1 MRPIRTCLATLALV
15 LATTPA
21 SADDR
26 FLPPLIPWDGASQ
39 ALVVED
45 DHPWI
50 TPSERTG
57 LTATPSYDETVA
69 WLRRLVEAAPE
80 LEMVSLG
87 DSPQGRPIWMVIAS
101 TEGAFTPEA
110 LLASDRA
117 RVLAHSGIH
126 SGEID
131 GKDAGL
137 MLLRDMTVVG
147 SKRELLD
154 DANFLFVPIFSVD
167 GHERSS
173 RYNRINQR
181 GPEEMGWRT
190 NARNLNLNRDY
201 TKLDTVEMRHMIAA
215 LRRYRPDLYL
225 DLHVTDGADYQ
236 YDITYGYNGSHAWS
250 PSIATWLAEELEPR
264 VDAALEEMGHIPGPL
279 IFSANRRDMKGGMWG
294 WTAGARFSNGYGDAI
309 HLPTILLEN
318 HSLKPYDQRV
328 LGTYVFLES
337 CLRVAA
343 EHRDSLRAA
352 VSTDRAA
359 RPAEVPL
366 AFQVPQDSPPPTIEF
381 RAVASRDE
389 MSEISGQE
397 EVRWLGEPETQEIPL
412 LAATQASVT
421 ATRPQ
426 SYLVPAEWA
435 ELIRIL
441 DLHGVEMRRVEEWE
455 THTCERIRLPEASM
469 APDPYEGRGLVTPGP
484 LVRES
489 GELRLAP
496 GSVEVSTDQ
505 PLGELAMILLEPESP
520 DSFLQWGFLL
530 SILSR
535 TEYFETYAMEP
546 MARQMLQDDP
556 SLAEQFEAALEDEE
570 FAADP
575 RRRLEWFYGRSPW
588 LDTQYKLYPIGRV
601 VE

>member
-1 MRPIRTCLATLALV
+1 MHRSWLPLAALAAV
-15 LATTPA
+15 LIVSPA
-21 SADDR
+21 RADDR
-26 FLPPLIPWDGASQ
+26 FLPPEIPWDGASRN
-39 ALVVED
+39 LVVED

-50 TPSERTG
+50 TPSELTD
-57 LTATPSYDETVA
+57 LTATPDYDGTVA

-117 RVLAHSGIH
+117 RVLAHAGIH

-131 GKDAGL
+131 GKDAGF

-147 SKRELLD
+147 SQRGLLD
-154 DANFLFVPIFSVD
+154 RTNFLFVPIFSVD
-167 GHERSS
+167 GHERSGPC
-173 RYNRINQR
+173 NRINQR

-215 LRRYRPDLYL
+215 LRRYQPDLYL

-236 YDITYGYNGSHAWS
+236 YDITYGYSGPHAWS
-250 PSIATWLAEELEPR
+250 PAIATWLAEELEPR

-279 IFSANRRDMKGGMWG
+279 TFAANGRDMKGGMWG

-328 LGTYVFLES
+328 LGTYVFLEA
-337 CLRVAA
+337 CLRVAGVHTA
-343 EHRDSLRAA
+343 SLREAVAA
-352 VSTDRAA
+352 ARAA
-359 RPAEVPL
+359 RPSEVPL
-366 AFQVPQDSPPPTIEF
+366 AFQVPQDAPPPTIEF
-381 RAVASRDE
+381 LAVGSRDE
-389 MSEISGQE
+389 MSPITGQE

-412 LAATQASVT
+412 LATTQAAVT
-421 ATRPQ
+421 ATRPK
-426 SYLVPAEWA
+426 SYLIPAEWS
-435 ELIRIL
+435 ELISIL
-441 DLHGVEMRRVEEWE
+441 DRHGVAMRRVEEWE
-455 THTCERIRLPEASM
+455 TRACERIRMPEASM
-469 APDPYEGRGLVTPGP
+469 DPDPYEGRARVTPGP
-484 LVRES
+484 LVRET

-496 GSVEVSTDQ
+496 GSVEVPTDQ

-530 SILSR
+530 SILNR
-535 TEYFETYAMEP
+535 TEYFEAYAMEP
-546 MARQMLQDDP
+546 MARQMLEEDPQLALQFQD
-556 SLAEQFEAALEDEE
+556 ALEDEE

-575 RRRLEWFYGRSPW
+575 RRRLEWFYERSPW
-588 LDTQYKLYPIGRV
+588 HDDQYKLYPIGRIL
-601 VE
+601 E